1 MVTIKP
7 FKTTVLNPQLPQRDR
22 LVCPVYD
29 TIDETEYARYGSE
42 ENNVINITTRKTGVD
57 SEEFIANATK
67 SLERFFDE
75 QILVERDKPA
85 LYIYGI
91 RYTLPEN
98 ILSQIPEI
106 ARRNIYFAFGL
117 VGLVKVE
124 ELGKGSIVGHER
136 IFEKH
141 TIERYNLMKACGMN
155 FSPIVSEYNMSGHEI
170 NNILEDYLGF
180 KRPDLV
186 LRKERSP
193 LVDLEL
199 NGTRHLLWEIT
210 EIEIIEKIQ
219 QLMKDEKV
227 LILDGHHRYNAANEL
242 RIKDGVDYTM
252 MMFMEGGDRALL
264 LLPWHRVVRHVDVGK
279 LGLQVKR
286 YFETIREGELDD
298 GFHTALQDSDGK
310 YDVRMGLYDGETF
323 SVLKANKEDVKRLS
337 VELGE
342 NVGLDYIALNE
353 WIIGPC
359 VDNGNTDDVVFV
371 DSMDEAV
378 NKVDTR
384 GFDVAFLIRPL
395 AIEDVEYKAHVEMK
409 NFPQKSTLFLPKVA
423 EGIMMRRFRE

>member
-7 FKTTVLNPQLPQRDR
+7 FKTTLINPQLSQRDR

-29 TIDETEYARYGSE
+29 TIDETEYARYGVE
-42 ENNVINITTRKTGVD
+42 ENNVINITTRRAGVD
-57 SEEFIANATK
+57 SEEFIANAK
-67 SLERFFDE
+67 RCLNRFFDE
-75 QILVERDKPA
+75 QILVERDEPA

-91 RYTLPEN
+91 KYTLSEN
-98 ILSQIPEI
+98 ILSQIPKI

-124 ELGKGSIVGHER
+124 ELGMGSIVGHER

-155 FSPIVSEYNMSGHEI
+155 FSPIVSEYNMPGHEI

-186 LRKERSP
+186 LREERPP

-199 NGTRHLLWEIT
+199 KGTRHLLWEIT
-210 EIEIIEKIQ
+210 ETEIIGKIQ

-242 RIKDGVDYTM
+242 RMKDGLDHTM

-310 YDVRMGLYDGETF
+310 YDVRIGLYDGVTF

-378 NKVDTR
+378 NKVDTH
-384 GFDVAFLIRPL
+384 GFDMAFLIRPL
-395 AIEDVEYKAHVEMK
+395 DIEDVEYKAHVEMK

-423 EGIMMRRFRE
+423 EGIMMRRF

>member
-7 FKTTVLNPQLPQRDR
+7 FKTTLINPQLSQRDR

-29 TIDETEYARYGSE
+29 TIDETEYARYGVE
-42 ENNVINITTRKTGVD
+42 ENNVINITTRRAGVD
-57 SEEFIANATK
+57 SEEFIANAK
-67 SLERFFDE
+67 RCLNRFFDE
-75 QILVERDKPA
+75 QILVERDEPA

-91 RYTLPEN
+91 KYTLSEN
-98 ILSQIPEI
+98 ILSQIPKI

-124 ELGKGSIVGHER
+124 ELGMGSIVGHER

-155 FSPIVSEYNMSGHEI
+155 FSPIVSEYNMPGHEI

-186 LRKERSP
+186 LREERPP

-199 NGTRHLLWEIT
+199 KGTRHLLWEIT
-210 EIEIIEKIQ
+210 ETEIIGKIQ

-242 RIKDGVDYTM
+242 RMKDGLDHTM

-310 YDVRMGLYDGETF
+310 YDVRIGLYDGVTF

-378 NKVDTR
+378 NKVDTQ
-384 GFDVAFLIRPL
+384 GFDMAFLIRPL
-395 AIEDVEYKAHVEMK
+395 DIEDVEYKAHVEMK

-423 EGIMMRRFRE
+423 EGIMMRRF

>member
-1 MVTIKP
+1 MVAIKP
-7 FKTTVLNPQLPQRDR
+7 FKTTILNPQLPQRDW

-29 TIDETEYARYGSE
+29 TIDENEYARYGTE

-67 SLERFFDE
+67 CLERFFDE
-75 QILVERDKPA
+75 QILVERDKPT

-91 RYTLPEN
+91 RYTLPGN

-124 ELGKGSIVGHER
+124 ELGNGSIVGHEK

-155 FSPIVSEYNMSGHEI
+155 FSPIVSEYNMPGHEI
-170 NNILEDYLGF
+170 NNILEDYLSF

-186 LRKERSP
+186 LSEERAP

-242 RIKDGVDYTM
+242 RTKDGVDYTM

-264 LLPWHRVVRHVDVGK
+264 LLPWHRVVRHIDQGK
-279 LGLQVKR
+279 LELQVER
-286 YFETIREGELDD
+286 YFETIWEGKLGG

-310 YDVRMGLYDGETF
+310 HDVRMGLYNGETF
-323 SVLKANKEDVKRLS
+323 SVLKANNEDVKRLS

-359 VDNGNTDDVVFV
+359 VDNGNTDYVVFV

-378 NKVDTR
+378 NKVDIQ
-384 GFDVAFLIRPL
+384 GFEGAFLIRPL

-409 NFPQKSTLFLPKVA
+409 NFPPKSTLFLPKVA
-423 EGIMMRRFRE
+423 EGILMRRFRE

>member
-7 FKTTVLNPQLPQRDR
+7 FKTTFINPQLSQRDR

-29 TIDETEYARYGSE
+29 TIDETEYGRYGGE
-42 ENNVINITTRKTGVD
+42 KNNVINITTRKTGVD
-57 SEEFIANATK
+57 GEEFIANAK
-67 SLERFFDE
+67 KCLKRFFDE
-75 QILVERDKPA
+75 QILVERGEPA

-91 RYTLPEN
+91 RYTLSEN
-98 ILSQIPEI
+98 ILSQIPET

-124 ELGKGSIVGHER
+124 ELGRGSIVGHEG

-155 FSPIVSEYNMSGHEI
+155 FSPIVSEYNMPGHEI

-186 LRKERSP
+186 LREERPP

-199 NGTRHLLWEIT
+199 KGTRHLLWEIT
-210 EIEIIEKIQ
+210 ETEIIGKIQ
-219 QLMKDEKV
+219 QLMKDEKI

-242 RIKDGVDYTM
+242 RMKDGVDHTM

-298 GFHTALQDSDGK
+298 GFHNALQDSDGK
-310 YDVRMGLYDGETF
+310 YDVRIGLYDGKTF

-353 WIIGPC
+353 WIIGPS

-378 NKVDTR
+378 NKVDTQ
-384 GFDVAFLIRPL
+384 GFDMAFLIRPL

>member
-7 FKTTVLNPQLPQRDR
+7 FKTTLINPQLSQRDR

-29 TIDETEYARYGSE
+29 TIDETEYARYGVE
-42 ENNVINITTRKTGVD
+42 ENNVINITTRRAGVD
-57 SEEFIANATK
+57 SEEFIANAK
-67 SLERFFDE
+67 RCLNRFFDE
-75 QILVERDKPA
+75 QILVERDEPA

-91 RYTLPEN
+91 KYTLSEN

-124 ELGKGSIVGHER
+124 ELGMGSIVGHER

-155 FSPIVSEYNMSGHEI
+155 FSPIVSEYNMPGHEI

-186 LRKERSP
+186 LREERPP

-199 NGTRHLLWEIT
+199 KGTRHLLWEIT
-210 EIEIIEKIQ
+210 ETEIIGKIQ

-242 RIKDGVDYTM
+242 RMKDGLDHTM

-310 YDVRMGLYDGETF
+310 YDVRIGLYDGVTF

-359 VDNGNTDDVVFV
+359 VDNCNTDDVVFV

-378 NKVDTR
+378 NKVNTQ
-384 GFDVAFLIRPL
+384 GFDMAFLIRPL
-395 AIEDVEYKAHVEMK
+395 AIEDVEYKAHVEIK

-423 EGIMMRRFRE
+423 EGIMMRRF

>member
-7 FKTTVLNPQLPQRDR
+7 FKTTLINPQLSQRDR

-29 TIDETEYARYGSE
+29 TIDETEYARYGVE
-42 ENNVINITTRKTGVD
+42 ENNVINITTRRAGVD
-57 SEEFIANATK
+57 SEEFIANAK
-67 SLERFFDE
+67 RCLKRFFDE
-75 QILVERDKPA
+75 QILVERDEPA

-91 RYTLPEN
+91 KYTLSKN

-124 ELGKGSIVGHER
+124 ELGRGSIVGHER

-155 FSPIVSEYNMSGHEI
+155 FSPIVSEYNMPGHEI

-186 LRKERSP
+186 LREERPP

-199 NGTRHLLWEIT
+199 KGTRHLLWEIT
-210 EIEIIEKIQ
+210 ETEIIGKIE

-242 RIKDGVDYTM
+242 RMKDGLDHTM

-286 YFETIREGELDD
+286 YFETIREGDLDD
-298 GFHTALQDSDGK
+298 GFHNALQDSDGK
-310 YDVRMGLYDGETF
+310 YDVRIGLYDGETF

-359 VDNGNTDDVVFV
+359 VDNCNTDDVVFV

-378 NKVDTR
+378 NKVNTQ
-384 GFDVAFLIRPL
+384 GFDMAFLIRPL
-395 AIEDVEYKAHVEMK
+395 AIEDVEYKAHVEIK

-423 EGIMMRRFRE
+423 EGIMMRRF

>member
-7 FKTTVLNPQLPQRDR
+7 FKTTLINPQLSQRDR

-29 TIDETEYARYGSE
+29 TIDETEYGRYGGE
-42 ENNVINITTRKTGVD
+42 ENNVINITTRRAGVD
-57 SEEFIANATK
+57 SEEFIANAK
-67 SLERFFDE
+67 RCLKRFFDE
-75 QILVERDKPA
+75 QILVERDEPA

-91 RYTLPEN
+91 KYTLSEN

-124 ELGKGSIVGHER
+124 ELGRGSIVGHER

-155 FSPIVSEYNMSGHEI
+155 FSPIVSEYNMPGHEI

-186 LRKERSP
+186 LREERPP

-199 NGTRHLLWEIT
+199 KGTRHLLWEIT
-210 EIEIIEKIQ
+210 ETEIIGKIQ

-242 RIKDGVDYTM
+242 RMKDGVDHTM

-310 YDVRMGLYDGETF
+310 YDVRIGLYDGETF

-359 VDNGNTDDVVFV
+359 VDNCNTDDVVFV

-378 NKVDTR
+378 NKVDTQ
-384 GFDVAFLIRPL
+384 GFDMAFLIRPL
-395 AIEDVEYKAHVEMK
+395 AIEDVEYKAHVEMN

-423 EGIMMRRFRE
+423 EGIMMRRF

>member
-1 MVTIKP
+1 MVIIKP
-7 FKTTVLNPQLPQRDR
+7 FKTAILNPQLPHLDR

-29 TIDETEYARYGSE
+29 TIDDTEYTRYGSE
-42 ENNVINITTRKTGVD
+42 ENNVINITSRKSGID
-57 SEEFIANATK
+57 SEEFIENARK
-67 SLERFFDE
+67 RLDRFFDKK
-75 QILVERDKPA
+75 ILIERKEPA

-106 ARRNIYFAFGL
+106 ARRDTYFAFGL

-124 ELGKGSIVGHER
+124 ELGKNSIVGHER
-136 IFEKH
+136 IFKKH
-141 TIERYNLMKACGMN
+141 TNERYHLMKTCGMN
-155 FSPIVSEYNMSGHEI
+155 FSPIVCEYNMPGHEI
-170 NNILEDYLGF
+170 NNIFEEYLGF

-186 LRKERSP
+186 LREERPP

-210 EIEIIEKIQ
+210 ETEIISKIL
-219 QLMKDEKV
+219 QLMKDENV

-242 RIKDGVDYTM
+242 RVNDSIDYTM

-264 LLPWHRVVRHVDVGK
+264 LLPWHRVVRRMDTIK
-279 LGLQVKR
+279 FGLQLKK
-286 YFETIREGELDD
+286 YFENIWEGEIGDV
-298 GFHTALQDSDGK
+298 FHSVLQDNEGK
-310 YDVRMGLYDGETF
+310 YDVRIGLYDGKKL
-323 SVLKANKEDVKRLS
+323 SVLRANQEDVKQLS
-337 VELGE
+337 TELGE
-342 NVGLDYIALNE
+342 DVGLDYIALNE

-359 VDNGNTDDVVFV
+359 VDNGNSDNVVFV

-378 NKVDTR
+378 NKVDTQ
-384 GFDVAFLIRPL
+384 GFNAAFLIRPVS
-395 AIEDVEYKAHVEMK
+395 IEDVEYKAHVEMK

-423 EGIMMRRFRE
+423 EGIIMRRFRV

>member
-7 FKTTVLNPQLPQRDR
+7 FKTTFLNPQLPQRER

-29 TIDETEYARYGSE
+29 TIDETQYTRYGGK
-42 ENNVINITTRKTGVD
+42 ENNVINITTCKTGVE
-57 SEEFIANATK
+57 SEEFISNAK
-67 SLERFFDE
+67 KCLNRFFDE

-117 VGLVKVE
+117 VGLVSVE
-124 ELGKGSIVGHER
+124 ELGKGSIAGHER

-155 FSPIVSEYNMSGHEI
+155 FSPIVSEYNMPGHEI

-186 LRKERSP
+186 LREEIPP

-210 EIEIIEKIQ
+210 DTEIIGKIQ
-219 QLMKDEKV
+219 ELIKDENV

-242 RIKDGVDYTM
+242 RMKDGVDYTM

-264 LLPWHRVVRHVDVGK
+264 LLPWHRVVRHMDAGK
-279 LGLQVKR
+279 LGLQVRR
-286 YFETIREGELDD
+286 YFETIWEGGLES
-298 GFHTALQDSDGK
+298 GFHSALQDSDGK
-310 YDVRMGLYDGETF
+310 YDVRIGFYDGETF
-323 SVLKANKEDVKRLS
+323 SVLKGNKEDVKQLS
-337 VELGE
+337 MELGE
-342 NVGLDYIALNE
+342 KVGLDYIALNE

-371 DSMDEAV
+371 DSMDKAV
-378 NKVDTR
+378 NKVDTQ
-384 GFDVAFLIRPL
+384 GFDAAFLIKPL
-395 AIEDVEYKAHVEMK
+395 AIEDVEYKAHVEKK
-409 NFPQKSTLFLPKVA
+409 NFPPKSTLFLPKVA

>member
-7 FKTTVLNPQLPQRDR
+7 FKTTFINPQLSQRNR

-42 ENNVINITTRKTGVD
+42 ENNIINVTTRKTGVD
-57 SEEFIANATK
+57 SEEFIANAK
-67 SLERFFDE
+67 KCLDRFFDE

-91 RYTLPEN
+91 RYTLPEK

-124 ELGKGSIVGHER
+124 ELGRGSIVGHER

-155 FSPIVSEYNMSGHEI
+155 FSPIVCEYNMPGHEI

-186 LRKERSP
+186 LREERPP

-199 NGTRHLLWEIT
+199 KGTRHLLWEIT
-210 EIEIIEKIQ
+210 ETEIIGKIQ
-219 QLMKDEKV
+219 QLMKDENV

-242 RIKDGVDYTM
+242 RIKDGVDHTM
-252 MMFMEGGDRALL
+252 MMFMEGGDRAVL
-264 LLPWHRVVRHVDVGK
+264 LLPWHRVVRQMDVGK
-279 LGLQVKR
+279 LGLQVER
-286 YFETIREGELDD
+286 YFETIWEGELGD
-298 GFHTALQDSDGK
+298 GFHTALQDSEGR
-310 YDVRMGLYDGETF
+310 YDVRIGLYDGKKF
-323 SVLKANKEDVKRLS
+323 SVLRANKEDVKRLS

-342 NVGLDYIALNE
+342 DVGLDYISLNE

-378 NKVDTR
+378 NKVDTQ
-384 GFDVAFLIRPL
+384 GFDAAFLIRPL

-423 EGIMMRRFRE
+423 EGIMMRRF

>member
-7 FKTTVLNPQLPQRDR
+7 FKTTLINPQLSQRDR

-29 TIDETEYARYGSE
+29 TIDETEYARYGVE
-42 ENNVINITTRKTGVD
+42 ENNVINITTRRAGVD
-57 SEEFIANATK
+57 SEEFIANAK
-67 SLERFFDE
+67 RCLKRFFDE
-75 QILVERDKPA
+75 QILVERDEPA

-91 RYTLPEN
+91 KYTLSEN
-98 ILSQIPEI
+98 ILSQIPKI

-124 ELGKGSIVGHER
+124 ELGMGSIVGHER
-136 IFEKH
+136 IFVKH

-155 FSPIVSEYNMSGHEI
+155 FSPIVSEYNMPGHEI

-186 LRKERSP
+186 LREERPP

-199 NGTRHLLWEIT
+199 KGTRHLLWEIT
-210 EIEIIEKIQ
+210 ETEIIGKIQ

-242 RIKDGVDYTM
+242 RMKDGLDHTM

-310 YDVRMGLYDGETF
+310 YDVRIGLYDGVTF

-378 NKVDTR
+378 NKVDTQ

-423 EGIMMRRFRE
+423 EGIMMRRF

>member
-1 MVTIKP
+1 MVIIKP
-7 FKTTVLNPQLPQRDR
+7 FKTAFLNPQLSQRDR
-22 LVCPVYD
+22 FVCPVYD
-29 TIDETEYARYGSE
+29 TIDETEYARYGGE
-42 ENNVINITTRKTGVD
+42 ENNVINITTRKTGID
-57 SEEFIANATK
+57 SEKFIVNARK
-67 SLERFFDE
+67 CLERLFDE
-75 QILVERDKPA
+75 QILIERDEPA

-91 RYTLPEN
+91 RYTLPGN
-98 ILSQIPEI
+98 ILSQIPET

-124 ELGKGSIVGHER
+124 ELGKSSIVGHER

-155 FSPIVSEYNMSGHEI
+155 FSPIVCEYNMPGHEI

-186 LRKERSP
+186 LRKEHPP

-210 EIEIIEKIQ
+210 ETEIIGKIQ
-219 QLMKDEKV
+219 QLMKNESV
-227 LILDGHHRYNAANEL
+227 LILDGHHRYNAANDL
-242 RIKDGVDYTM
+242 RMKDGVDYTM

-264 LLPWHRVVRHVDVGK
+264 LLPWHRVVRHMDTGK
-279 LGLQVKR
+279 LGLQVEK
-286 YFETIREGELDD
+286 YFEKIWEGEHSD
-298 GFHTALQDSDGK
+298 GFHTVLQDSEGR
-310 YDVRMGLYDGETF
+310 YDVRIGLYDGNKF
-323 SVLKANKEDVKRLS
+323 YILKANKEDVEQLS

-359 VDNGNTDDVVFV
+359 VDNGNSEDVVFV

-378 NKVDTR
+378 NKVDTQ
-384 GFDVAFLIRPL
+384 GFDAAFLIRPL
-395 AIEDVEYKAHVEMK
+395 AIEDVEYKACVEMK

-423 EGIMMRRFRE
+423 EGIMMRRFR

>member
-7 FKTTVLNPQLPQRDR
+7 FKTTLINPQLSQRDR

-29 TIDETEYARYGSE
+29 TIDETEYARYGVE
-42 ENNVINITTRKTGVD
+42 ENNVINITTRRAGVD
-57 SEEFIANATK
+57 SEEFIANAK
-67 SLERFFDE
+67 RCLKRFFDE
-75 QILVERDKPA
+75 QILVERDEPA

-91 RYTLPEN
+91 KYTLSKN

-124 ELGKGSIVGHER
+124 ELGRGSIVGHER

-155 FSPIVSEYNMSGHEI
+155 FSPIVSEYNMPGHEI

-186 LRKERSP
+186 LREERPP

-199 NGTRHLLWEIT
+199 KGTRHLLWEIT
-210 EIEIIEKIQ
+210 ETEIIGKIQ

-242 RIKDGVDYTM
+242 RMKDGVDHTM

-310 YDVRMGLYDGETF
+310 YDVRVGLYDGVTF

-378 NKVDTR
+378 NKVDTQ

-423 EGIMMRRFRE
+423 EGIMMRRF

>member
-7 FKTTVLNPQLPQRDR
+7 FKTTFINPQLSQRNR

-42 ENNVINITTRKTGVD
+42 ENNIINVTTRKTGVD
-57 SEEFIANATK
+57 SEEFIANAK
-67 SLERFFDE
+67 KCLDRFFDE
-75 QILVERDKPA
+75 HILVERAGPA

-98 ILSQIPEI
+98 ILGQIPEI

-124 ELGKGSIVGHER
+124 ELGRGSIVGHER
-136 IFEKH
+136 IFKKH

-155 FSPIVSEYNMSGHEI
+155 FSPIVCEYNMPGHEI

-186 LRKERSP
+186 LREERPP

-199 NGTRHLLWEIT
+199 KGTRHLLWEIT
-210 EIEIIEKIQ
+210 ETEIIGKIQ
-219 QLMKDEKV
+219 QLMKDENV

-242 RIKDGVDYTM
+242 RIKDGVDHTM
-252 MMFMEGGDRALL
+252 MMFMEGGDRAVL
-264 LLPWHRVVRHVDVGK
+264 LLPWHRVVRQMDVGK
-279 LGLQVKR
+279 LGLQVER
-286 YFETIREGELDD
+286 YFETIWEGELGD
-298 GFHTALQDSDGK
+298 GFHTALQDSEGR
-310 YDVRMGLYDGETF
+310 YDVRIGLYDGKKF
-323 SVLKANKEDVKRLS
+323 SVLRANKEDVKRLS
-337 VELGE
+337 VELEE
-342 NVGLDYIALNE
+342 NVGLDYIVLNE
-353 WIIGPC
+353 WILGPC

-378 NKVDTR
+378 NKVDTQE
-384 GFDVAFLIRPL
+384 FDAAFLIRPL

-423 EGIMMRRFRE
+423 EGIMMRRF

>member
-7 FKTTVLNPQLPQRDR
+7 FKTTLINPQLSQRDR

-29 TIDETEYARYGSE
+29 TIDETEYARYGVE
-42 ENNVINITTRKTGVD
+42 ENNVINITTRRASVD
-57 SEEFIANATK
+57 SEEFIANAK
-67 SLERFFDE
+67 RCLNRFFDE
-75 QILVERDKPA
+75 QILVERDEPA

-91 RYTLPEN
+91 KYTLSKN

-124 ELGKGSIVGHER
+124 ELGRGSIVGHER

-155 FSPIVSEYNMSGHEI
+155 FSPIVSEYNMPGHEI

-186 LRKERSP
+186 LREERPP

-199 NGTRHLLWEIT
+199 KGTRHLLWEIT
-210 EIEIIEKIQ
+210 ETEIIGKIQ

-242 RIKDGVDYTM
+242 RMKDGVDHTM

-310 YDVRMGLYDGETF
+310 YDVRIGLYDGVTF

-359 VDNGNTDDVVFV
+359 VDNCNTDDVVFV

-378 NKVDTR
+378 NKVNTQ
-384 GFDVAFLIRPL
+384 GFDMAFLIRPL
-395 AIEDVEYKAHVEMK
+395 AIEDVEYKAHVEIK

-423 EGIMMRRFRE
+423 EGIMMRRF

>member
-7 FKTTVLNPQLPQRDR
+7 FKTTFINPQLSQRDQ

-29 TIDETEYARYGSE
+29 TIDETEYGRYGSD

-57 SEEFIANATK
+57 SEEFIANAK
-67 SLERFFDE
+67 RYLKRFFDE
-75 QILVERDKPA
+75 QILVERDEPA

-91 RYTLPEN
+91 RYTLSEN
-98 ILSQIPEI
+98 IMSQIPEI
-106 ARRNIYFAFGL
+106 ARRNTYFAFGL

-124 ELGKGSIVGHER
+124 ELGRGSIVGHER

-155 FSPIVSEYNMSGHEI
+155 FSPIVSEYNMPGHEI

-186 LRKERSP
+186 LGKERPP

-210 EIEIIEKIQ
+210 ETEIIGKIQ

-242 RIKDGVDYTM
+242 RMKDGVDHTM

-279 LGLQVKR
+279 LGLLVKR

-298 GFHTALQDSDGK
+298 GFHNALQDSDGK
-310 YDVRMGLYDGETF
+310 YDVRIGLYDGETF

-337 VELGE
+337 MELGE

-371 DSMDEAV
+371 NSMDEAV
-378 NKVDTR
+378 NKVDTQ
-384 GFDVAFLIRPL
+384 GFDMAFLIRPL

-423 EGIMMRRFRE
+423 EGIIMRRF

>member
-7 FKTTVLNPQLPQRDR
+7 FKTTFLNPQLPQRDR

-29 TIDETEYARYGSE
+29 TIDETEYARYGGE

-57 SEEFIANATK
+57 SEKFIANAK
-67 SLERFFDE
+67 KRLDRFFDE
-75 QILVERDKPA
+75 QILIERDEPA

-98 ILSQIPEI
+98 ILGQIPKI

-155 FSPIVSEYNMSGHEI
+155 FSPIVSEYNMPGHEI

-186 LRKERSP
+186 LREERPP

-199 NGTRHLLWEIT
+199 KGTRHLLWEIT
-210 EIEIIEKIQ
+210 ESEIIGKIQ

-242 RIKDGVDYTM
+242 RMKDGVDHTM

-264 LLPWHRVVRHVDVGK
+264 LLPWHRVVRHMDVGK
-279 LGLQVKR
+279 LELQVER
-286 YFETIREGELDD
+286 YFETIWEGDMGD
-298 GFHTALQDSDGK
+298 GFHNALQDSDGK
-310 YDVRMGLYDGETF
+310 YDVRVGLYDGEKF
-323 SVLKANKEDVKRLS
+323 SVLKGNKEDVERLS

-378 NKVDTR
+378 NKVDTQ

-395 AIEDVEYKAHVEMK
+395 AIEDVEYKARVEMK

>member
-7 FKTTVLNPQLPQRDR
+7 FRTTVLNPQLPQRDQ

-57 SEEFIANATK
+57 SEEFITNAK
-67 SLERFFDE
+67 KCLERFFDE

-91 RYTLPEN
+91 RYTLPGN

-155 FSPIVSEYNMSGHEI
+155 FSPIVSEYNMPGHEI

-180 KRPDLV
+180 KRPDLI
-186 LRKERSP
+186 LREERAP
-193 LVDLEL
+193 LVDLGL
-199 NGTRHLLWEIT
+199 NGIRHLLWEIT

-242 RIKDGVDYTM
+242 RMKEGVDYTM

-264 LLPWHRVVRHVDVGK
+264 LLPWHRVVRRIDLGK
-279 LGLQVKR
+279 LELQVER
-286 YFETIREGELDD
+286 YFETIWEGKLGD
-298 GFHTALQDSDGK
+298 GFHTALQDSNGK
-310 YDVRMGLYDGETF
+310 YDVRMGLYNGETF
-323 SVLKANKEDVKRLS
+323 SVQKANEEDVKRFS

-378 NKVDTR
+378 NKVDTQ

-395 AIEDVEYKAHVEMK
+395 AIEDVEYKAHVETK

-423 EGIMMRRFRE
+423 EGIMMRRSRE

>member
-7 FKTTVLNPQLPQRDR
+7 FKTTFINPQLSQRDR

-29 TIDETEYARYGSE
+29 TIDETEYARYGGE
-42 ENNVINITTRKTGVD
+42 ENNVINITTRKTSVD
-57 SEEFIANATK
+57 SEEFIANAK
-67 SLERFFDE
+67 RCLKRFFDE
-75 QILVERDKPA
+75 QILVERDEPA

-91 RYTLPEN
+91 RYTLSEN

-106 ARRNIYFAFGL
+106 ARKNIYFAFGL

-124 ELGKGSIVGHER
+124 ARGRGSIVGHER

-155 FSPIVSEYNMSGHEI
+155 FSPIVSEYNMPGHEI

-186 LRKERSP
+186 LREERPP

-199 NGTRHLLWEIT
+199 KGTRHLLWEIT
-210 EIEIIEKIQ
+210 ETEIIGKIQ
-219 QLMKDEKV
+219 QLMKDGKV

-242 RIKDGVDYTM
+242 RMKDGVDHTM

-264 LLPWHRVVRHVDVGK
+264 LLPWHRVVRHVGVGK

-298 GFHTALQDSDGK
+298 GFHNALQDSDGK
-310 YDVRMGLYDGETF
+310 YDVRIGLYDGETF

-378 NKVDTR
+378 NKVDTQ
-384 GFDVAFLIRPL
+384 GFDMAFLIRPL
-395 AIEDVEYKAHVEMK
+395 AIEDVEYKAHVEMT

>member
-1 MVTIKP
+1 MVIIKP
-7 FKTTVLNPQLPQRDR
+7 FKTTFLNPQLSQRDR

-42 ENNVINITTRKTGVD
+42 KNNVINITTRKTGVD
-57 SEEFIANATK
+57 SEEFIVNAK
-67 SLERFFDE
+67 KCLDRFFDE
-75 QILVERDKPA
+75 KILVERDEPA

-98 ILSQIPEI
+98 ILGQIPER

-117 VGLVKVE
+117 VGLVRVE
-124 ELGKGSIVGHER
+124 ELGRGSIVGHER

-155 FSPIVSEYNMSGHEI
+155 FSPIVCEYNMPGHEI

-186 LRKERSP
+186 LREERAP

-210 EIEIIEKIQ
+210 GTEIIRNIQ

-227 LILDGHHRYNAANEL
+227 LILDGHHRYNAANDL
-242 RIKDGVDYTM
+242 RIKDGVNHTL
-252 MMFMEGGDRALL
+252 MMFLEGGDRALL
-264 LLPWHRVVRHVDVGK
+264 LLPWHRVVRQMDIAR
-279 LGLQVKR
+279 LGLQVGR
-286 YFETIREGELDD
+286 YFEKIWEGELGD
-298 GFHTALQDSDGK
+298 GFHTVLQDSEGK
-310 YDVRMGLYDGETF
+310 YDVRIGLYDGKKF
-323 SVLKANKEDVKRLS
+323 SILRAIEEDVKRLFE
-337 VELGE
+337 ELGE
-342 NVGLDYIALNE
+342 VVGLDYIALNE

-359 VDNGNTDDVVFV
+359 VDNGNSDDVVFV

-378 NKVDTR
+378 NKVDTQ
-384 GFDVAFLIRPL
+384 GFDAAFLIRPL

-423 EGIMMRRFRE
+423 EGIMMRRF